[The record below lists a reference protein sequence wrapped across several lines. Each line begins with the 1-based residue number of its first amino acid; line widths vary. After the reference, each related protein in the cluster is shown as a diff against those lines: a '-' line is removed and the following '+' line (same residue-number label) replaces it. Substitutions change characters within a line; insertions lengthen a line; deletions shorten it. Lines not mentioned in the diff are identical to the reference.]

1 MTWINVARRNHNWL
15 ISIWLIRINKY
26 TQMIS
31 RLRQMSYEESE
42 WNGWLGV
49 NGEKIYLR
57 LIKIKVDKCIKT
69 IRLMKF
75 KCPKMNIGRLRIPY
89 NQICIVVSYSSKM
102 WNGDLMFKYQQEII
116 QRIQRKVL
124 LSLSD
129 TYSTT
134 STAKL
139 RIKSIYLSTVPDSIS
154 TVLTNSAGIHTK
166 IN

>member
-1 MTWINVARRNHNWL
+1 
-15 ISIWLIRINKY
+15 
-26 TQMIS
+26 MIS

-89 NQICIVVSYSSKM
+89 NQICIVVWVIVRRCGMEIWCSNTNKKSFREFKEKFYSPYPIPTVLQARPSCEL
-102 WNGDLMFKYQQEII
+102 NLYIYQLCQTPFQQFCRIRLASTRKLINNVIIDCINKKTI
-116 QRIQRKVL
+116 QRL
-124 LSLSD
+124 
-129 TYSTT
+129 
-134 STAKL
+134 
-139 RIKSIYLSTVPDSIS
+139 
-154 TVLTNSAGIHTK
+154 
-166 IN
+166 